1 MLFGS
6 DCNNNMLRDVTKVK
20 RGETVGLG
28 SLAESLQQDTIG
40 PTFRPVPDETVTPM
54 PAQDLTC
61 WDTNSRVWPDCDRA
75 LARRRRT
82 LVFAATLALTAAASY
97 EMYQVLNVSRMT
109 VLQVALLV
117 VFTVNF
123 VWIALPCVNGLI
135 GFVAL
140 WGGRGVSGL
149 TLPALPLGS
158 ALTTRTALL
167 MPIYNEAPQHVFA
180 GLQAIYE
187 SLEALGALDH
197 FDLFILSDTTDPDI
211 WLEEE
216 VAFWELRQRTQGER
230 RIFYRHRLQNIR
242 RKAGNIA
249 DFCRRWGAQYAHMVV
264 LDADSVMTGQ
274 ALVQLVAAMETHADA
289 GLIQT
294 LPLVVQRHTLLA
306 RAHQF
311 AARLYGPV
319 IATGL
324 AYWHRGESNYWG
336 HNAIIRT
343 TAFIAHA
350 GLPDLPGQPPF
361 GGHIM
366 SHDFVEAALLR
377 RAGWKVYLAP
387 DITGSYEES
396 PPSLLAFAERDRRW
410 CQGNLQHSRVV
421 PAAGLHWLSR
431 LHLVMGI
438 MSYLASPIWLLFIIL
453 GMLLALQAQFLRPAY
468 FPKELTL
475 FPTWPIFDPQ
485 RALRLFVCTMAV
497 LLAPKVCGYLL
508 LWRDRQT
515 LRCCGGALRTGISVV
530 VEIVVSSLIAPV
542 MMLMQSTAV
551 LGIVTGRDAGW
562 QAQRRDAGSISLR
575 ALVRRHRSHTVCG
588 VILAVVAY
596 TVSPVLL
603 AWMAPVVLG
612 LVLAIPVSVA
622 TGWPALGHLVRR
634 LGLLLTPEE
643 RHPPAVL
650 QRAHELACAWATAC
664 PQRTDILACVTR
676 EAQLRALHTML
687 LPPMHERR
695 KGEHDADVLLG
706 LAKLDDA
713 DSLEEAAALLS
724 QREKFAVLGHRT
736 GFERLCQLAMADGG
750 PRMHA
755 DVCFCE
761 AEDINADR
769 G

>member
-1 MLFGS
+1 M
-6 DCNNNMLRDVTKVK
+6 DA
-20 RGETVGLG
+20 LG
-28 SLAESLQQDTIG
+28 SLAESLRQDTVG
-40 PTFRPVPDETVTPM
+40 PTVRPVPDETPTPM
-54 PAQDLTC
+54 PAQDLAG
-61 WDTNSRVWPDCDRA
+61 WDTSRRVWPDRDCA

-82 LVFAATLALTAAASY
+82 IVFAATLALTAAASY

-140 WGGRGVSGL
+140 WRGHGVSGL
-149 TLPALPLGS
+149 TLPDLPLEA

-180 GLQAIYE
+180 RLQAIYE
-187 SLEALGALDH
+187 SLEALGVLEH
-197 FDLFILSDTTDPDI
+197 FDLFILSDTTDPEL

-230 RIFYRHRLQNIR
+230 RIFYRHRLHNTR

-264 LDADSVMTGQ
+264 LDADSVMTGE
-274 ALVQLVAAMETHADA
+274 ALVQLVAAMETHAEA

-294 LPLVVQRHTLLA
+294 LPLVVQRQTLFA
-306 RAHQF
+306 RAQQF

-319 IATGL
+319 LATGL

-343 TAFIAHA
+343 AAFIEHA

-366 SHDFVEAALLR
+366 SHDFVEAALIR

-387 DITGSYEES
+387 DISGSYEES

-410 CQGNLQHSRVV
+410 CQGNLQHSRIV

-431 LHLVMGI
+431 LHLVTGI

-453 GMLLALQAQFLRPAY
+453 GMLLALQAQFLRPTY
-468 FPKELTL
+468 FPKEFTL

-497 LLAPKVCGYLL
+497 LLAPKACGYLL

-515 LRCCGGALRTGISVV
+515 LRCWGGALRTGISVV
-530 VEIVVSSLIAPV
+530 VEIVLSSLIAPV
-542 MMLMQSTAV
+542 MMLMQSAAV

-562 QAQRRDAGSISLR
+562 KAQRRDDGSIPLR
-575 ALVRRHRSHTVCG
+575 ELAHRHRSHTACG
-588 VILAVVAY
+588 VVLAVMAY

-603 AWMAPVVLG
+603 AWMAPIVLG
-612 LVLAIPVSVA
+612 LVLAIPVSAA
-622 TGWPALGHLVRR
+622 TGWPALGKAMRR
-634 LGLLLTPEE
+634 LGLLTTPEE
-643 RHPPAVL
+643 CHPPAVL
-650 QRAHELACAWATAC
+650 QRAHELAGTWATAH
-664 PQRTDILACVTR
+664 PQLTDVLARVAGD
-676 EAQLRALHTML
+676 AQLRALHAMM
-687 LPPMHERR
+687 LPPPHARR
-695 KGEHDADVLLG
+695 KGEHDAYVLLG

-713 DSLEEAAALLS
+713 DSLAEAVALLS
-724 QREKFAVLGHRT
+724 QRETFAVLGHQT
-736 GFERLCQLAMADGG
+736 GFERLCQLAMVCHG
-750 PRMHA
+750 P
-755 DVCFCE
+755 E
-761 AEDINADR
+761 Q
-769 G
+769 